1 MASESISSPSL
12 SPLDI
17 SVNEPMITD
26 GLKWPKLTE
35 EGVDRGGRWEGGE
48 RDALPA
54 QDGRKRSH
62 LSLTWLLVLFLLLS
76 VEGYLTAPKE
86 EVGGEGGEEEAE
98 RQRQRPREELNAHGV
113 KVNEPRPSLLGGHQV
128 DRFSGLLWGFASAAD
143 RWRWPLSQPQLSL
156 CKQYRR

>member
-86 EVGGEGGEEEAE
+86 EVGGEGG
-98 RQRQRPREELNAHGV
+98 
-113 KVNEPRPSLLGGHQV
+113 GG
-128 DRFSGLLWGFASAAD
+128 GGGKATATTA
-143 RWRWPLSQPQLSL
+143 
-156 CKQYRR
+156 